1 VICIENLAGHMPEIG
16 STERRAAGIHL
27 PLRGLR
33 SVGAVTLRDPSSPRA
48 GETLDETRRAA
59 EEDA

>member
-1 VICIENLAGHMPEIG
+1 MPEIG

-33 SVGAVTLRDPSSPRA
+33 SVGAVTLRDPSWPRA